1 MMCAKEPLVSVVMPA
16 YNSEKYIAEAI
27 DSILGQTFRDLELII
42 IDDCCQDHTAEIV
55 ESYTDDRIIFVQNK
69 VNKGFLYGLNY
80 GIKIARGKYIARLD
94 DDDTSYPDRIQ
105 KQVDY
110 LNEHEDI
117 VLVGTRID
125 ENRNGVLFEQQITP
139 IRTSSHIRFELF
151 YENGSIAHSSFMM
164 RKEVL
169 DKHNIKYEIFKQV
182 PDYHL
187 LTCICRY
194 GELARLDETL
204 VTWRIHPQQSTNV
217 RSRRMK
223 TDEFDKARCM
233 YIETLA
239 LPEEHKRILKKA
251 VCRELNGKADYDLF
265 HEAFEKYADICKLD
279 RQTREDVECCQYMLR
294 GVLVNQRHNWSLLR
308 YYMKNKY
315 KDMKWLHTRL
325 GVEFVIKC
333 MAGYNKRWYQSTID
347 YMKPIGAGDQG

>member
-1 MMCAKEPLVSVVMPA
+1 MMSTKDPLVSVIMPA
-16 YNSEKYIAEAI
+16 YNSEKYIGEAI
-27 DSILGQTFRDLELII
+27 ESILDQTFSNFELII
-42 IDDCCQDHTAEIV
+42 IDDCCKDHTAEIV
-55 ESYTDDRIIFVQNK
+55 KGYQDDRIIFVRNEI
-69 VNKGFLYGLNY
+69 NKGFLYGLNH
-80 GIKIARGKYIARLD
+80 GIEIARGKYIARLD
-94 DDDTSYPDRIQ
+94 DDDTSYPSRLQ

-110 LNEHEDI
+110 LNTHEDV

-125 ENRNGVLFEQQITP
+125 EKRNGILCEQRITP
-139 IRTSSHIRFELF
+139 IRTSNQIRFELF

-182 PDYHL
+182 PDYHM
-187 LTCICRY
+187 LTCICQH
-194 GELARLDETL
+194 GNLARLDETL

-239 LPEEHKRILKKA
+239 LPEEYKLILKKS

-265 HEAFEKYADICKLD
+265 HKAFEQYADLCELD
-279 RQTREDVECCQYMLR
+279 RKGKEDVQCCQFLLR
-294 GVLVNQRHNWSLLR
+294 GVVVNQRHNRSLLR
-308 YYMKNKY
+308 YYLKNEY
-315 KDMKWLHTRL
+315 KDVKWLCTRL
-325 GVEFVIKC
+325 GMEFVIKC
-333 MAGYNKRWYQSTID
+333 MIGYNKKWYESTVD
-347 YMKPIGAGDQG
+347 YTKNIGANE

>member
-1 MMCAKEPLVSVVMPA
+1 MGANSPLVSVIMPA

-27 DSILGQTFRDLELII
+27 DSILGQTFRDFELII
-42 IDDCCQDHTAEIV
+42 IDDCCKDRTAEIV
-55 ESYTDDRIIFVQNK
+55 KGYQDDRIIFIQNE

-80 GIKIARGKYIARLD
+80 GIEIARGAYIARLD
-94 DDDTSYPDRIQ
+94 DDDTSYPDRLQ

-110 LNEHEDI
+110 LNEHEDV
-117 VLVGTRID
+117 VLVGTCID
-125 ENRNGVLFEQQITP
+125 EKRNGVLCERRDRP
-139 IRTSSHIRFELF
+139 IRTSSQLRFELF

-182 PDYHL
+182 PDYHM

-194 GELARLDETL
+194 GNLARLDETL

-217 RSRRMK
+217 RSKRMK

-239 LPEEHKRILKKA
+239 LPEEHKLILKKS
-251 VCRELNGKADYDLF
+251 VCRDLNGKADYDLF
-265 HEAFEKYADICKLD
+265 HRAFEQYADLCGLD
-279 RQTREDVECCQYMLR
+279 RKTKEDVQCSQFMLR
-294 GVLVNQRHNWSLLR
+294 EVLVDQRHNWSLLG
-308 YYMKNKY
+308 YYLKNKY
-315 KDMKWLHTRL
+315 KDLQWLRTRL
-325 GVEFVIKC
+325 GLEFVIKC
-333 MAGYNKRWYQSTID
+333 IIGYNKRWYQSTVEYTKSIR
-347 YMKPIGAGDQG
+347 AGE

>member
-1 MMCAKEPLVSVVMPA
+1 MDMKGPLVSVIMPA

-27 DSILGQTFRDLELII
+27 DSILGQTFQEFELII
-42 IDDCCQDHTAEIV
+42 IDDCCKDRTAEIV
-55 ESYTDDRIIFVQNK
+55 RGYQDDRIVFIQNE

-80 GIKIARGKYIARLD
+80 GIEIARGKYIARLD
-94 DDDTSYPDRIQ
+94 DDDTSYPDRLQ

-125 ENRNGVLFEQQITP
+125 ENRNGALCEQRVTP
-139 IRTSSHIRFELF
+139 IRTSSQIRFELF
-151 YENGSIAHSSFMM
+151 YDNGSIAHSSFMM

-169 DKHNIKYEIFKQV
+169 EKNNIKYEIFKQV
-182 PDYHL
+182 PDYHM
-187 LTCICRY
+187 LTCICQY
-194 GELARLDETL
+194 GDLARLDETL

-233 YIETLA
+233 YMETLA
-239 LPEEHKRILKKA
+239 LPEEYKLILKKA
-251 VCRELNGKADYDLF
+251 ACRELDGKADYDLF
-265 HEAFEKYADICKLD
+265 HKAFKQYADMCKLD
-279 RQTREDVECCQYMLR
+279 RKKKEDVLCCQFMLKE
-294 GVLVNQRHNWSLLR
+294 VVVDQRHNLSLLR
-308 YYMKNKY
+308 YYLRNEY
-315 KDMKWLHTRL
+315 KDTKWLRTRL

-333 MAGYNKRWYQSTID
+333 MIGYNKRWYQSTVD
-347 YMKPIGAGDQG
+347 YTKPIGAGEQG

>member
-1 MMCAKEPLVSVVMPA
+1 MNTKNPLVSVIMPA

-27 DSILGQTFRDLELII
+27 DSILGQTFQDFELII
-42 IDDCCQDHTAEIV
+42 IDDCCKDHTAEIV
-55 ESYTDDRIIFVQNK
+55 RGYTDDRIVFIQNE

-80 GIKIARGKYIARLD
+80 GIEIARGKYIARLD
-94 DDDTSYPDRIQ
+94 DDDTSYPDRLQ

-110 LNEHEDI
+110 LDEHEDV

-125 ENRNGVLFEQQITP
+125 EKRNGVICEQMVTP
-139 IRTSSHIRFELF
+139 IGTSNQIRFELF

-169 DKHNIKYEIFKQV
+169 EKHHIKYEIFKQV
-182 PDYHL
+182 PDYHM
-187 LTCICRY
+187 LTCICQY
-194 GELARLDETL
+194 GDLARLDETL

-239 LPEEHKRILKKA
+239 LTEEYKLILKKA
-251 VCRELNGKADYDLF
+251 VCRELNGKADYNLF
-265 HEAFEKYADICKLD
+265 HKAFEQYAALCNLD
-279 RQTREDVECCQYMLR
+279 RKNKEDVRCCQFMLR
-294 GVLVNQRHNWSLLR
+294 EVLVDQRHNPGLLR
-308 YYMKNKY
+308 HYIKNRY
-315 KDMKWLHTRL
+315 KDAKWLRTRL
-325 GVEFVIKC
+325 GIEFAIKC
-333 MAGYNKRWYQSTID
+333 MMGYNKKWYESTVD
-347 YMKPIGAGDQG
+347 YTKHIEAGE